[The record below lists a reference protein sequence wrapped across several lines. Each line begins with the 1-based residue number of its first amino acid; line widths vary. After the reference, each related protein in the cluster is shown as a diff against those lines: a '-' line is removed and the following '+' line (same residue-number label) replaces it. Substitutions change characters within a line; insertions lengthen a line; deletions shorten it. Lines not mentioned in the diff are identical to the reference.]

1 MKDICISRFEKLL
14 LLKIIKKVIV
24 EGFEKD
30 LSKLYELIYNQA
42 VSHLS
47 AFPNYSIDKYI
58 IRCFNNCD
66 LKIIKGGDN
75 MEAYQERVM
84 KEKED
89 LDIKIHKLG
98 LFLYQNK
105 VSEEETNLLE
115 KQLTAMEEYS
125 DVLRE
130 RIFLFGGEIE

>member
-1 MKDICISRFEKLL
+1 
-14 LLKIIKKVIV
+14 
-24 EGFEKD
+24 
-30 LSKLYELIYNQA
+30 
-42 VSHLS
+42 
-47 AFPNYSIDKYI
+47 
-58 IRCFNNCD
+58 
-66 LKIIKGGDN
+66 

-130 RIFLFGGEIE
+130 RIFLFGGEPE